1 MRKNGRMAAEPALA
15 PRSPLVGLV
24 VTWSVAA
31 VGAILIGI
39 LSPEAAMMTW
49 YIIGF
54 GLCVLLSFAVQLLRA
69 ETRGFILRVAAGSL
83 GALLVMGVI
92 SVGFGVASLY
102 TS

>member
-1 MRKNGRMAAEPALA
+1 MAADPALA

-39 LSPEAAMMTW
+39 LAPSRAMMTW
-49 YIIGF
+49 YVVGF
-54 GLCVLLSFAVQLLRA
+54 GVCVLLSFGVQLIRA
-69 ETRGFILRVAAGSL
+69 ETRGFILRVAAGCL

-92 SVGFGVASLY
+92 SVGFGVASLF
-102 TS
+102 TG

>member
-1 MRKNGRMAAEPALA
+1 MAADPALA

-24 VTWSVAA
+24 VTWAVAA

-39 LSPEAAMMTW
+39 FAPDANLMTW

-54 GLCVLLSFAVQLLRA
+54 GICVLLSFGVQLIRA
-69 ETRGFILRVAAGSL
+69 ETHGFILRVAAGSL
-83 GALLVMGVI
+83 GALLVMGVV

-102 TS
+102 TA